1 MCAFSSVVTR
11 LLFVTVVCS
20 AQAQHTCLNDGELQ
34 RPDGKDESAAMKP
47 HSLLQATR
55 ANPPA
60 KPSEASQANL
70 PAKPSED
77 LSSRRLVHIDAPE
90 RPMLALAAS
99 TAAGERASVQNM
111 SHNASQEE
119 GSHDLAMAVSV
130 SNVGESSLHQARAK
144 DTLAAVSRG
153 KLNSSAFADALKA
166 ASQVNA
172 SSQTTLSEARK
183 LLGINKRAHADAREA
198 MALTLKETIEK
209 NRDAEKPKQNAK
221 KAKATKKNDND
232 VLEDSKAKSKSKSFA
247 AKSKA
252 NKAATKEETEEGK
265 VIVEDYKGHMVVS
278 DKAILSPLTRMQGTF
293 GVVLLAIF
301 GFWWAKMYRE
311 HNAYTW

>member
-1 MCAFSSVVTR
+1 MCAFSSVVAR

-34 RPDGKDESAAMKP
+34 RPEGKDESAAMKP

-111 SHNASQEE
+111 SHNASHEE
-119 GSHDLAMAVSV
+119 GTHDLAMAVSV

-144 DTLAAVSRG
+144 DTLAVSRG
-153 KLNSSAFADALKA
+153 KLNHSAFADALKA

-198 MALTLKETIEK
+198 MALTLKEAIEK

-221 KAKATKKNDND
+221 KAKAKNKNDND

-252 NKAATKEETEEGK
+252 KAATKEETEEEK
-265 VIVEDYKGHMVVS
+265 VVVEDYKGNMVVS
-278 DKAILSPLTRMQGTF
+278 DKAILSPLTRMQGSF
-293 GVVLLAIF
+293 GVVLIAIF

-311 HNAYTW
+311 QNAYTW

>member
-1 MCAFSSVVTR
+1 
-11 LLFVTVVCS
+11 
-20 AQAQHTCLNDGELQ
+20 
-34 RPDGKDESAAMKP
+34 
-47 HSLLQATR
+47 
-55 ANPPA
+55 
-60 KPSEASQANL
+60 
-70 PAKPSED
+70 
-77 LSSRRLVHIDAPE
+77 LVHIDAPE

-111 SHNASQEE
+111 SHNASHEE
-119 GSHDLAMAVSV
+119 GTHDLAMAVSV
-130 SNVGESSLHQARAK
+130 SNVSESSLHQAHAK
-144 DTLAAVSRG
+144 DTLAVVSRG

-221 KAKATKKNDND
+221 KAKATRKNDND

-252 NKAATKEETEEGK
+252 KAATKEETEEGK

-293 GVVLLAIF
+293 GVVLLGIF